1 MFSRVFQ
8 NESDIDE
15 LRLVYILF
23 RNIRRDFRAGGDFL
37 YFFFTRVIYL
47 FYQRHW
53 LTMPNISKMIKIG
66 KNRFSEIPWLNNKN
80 NGKIYYNVM
89 ISFFMACMNSD

>member
-23 RNIRRDFRAGGDFL
+23 RNIRRDFRAGGI
-37 YFFFTRVIYL
+37 FFTF
-47 FYQRHW
+47 FYQSY
-53 LTMPNISKMIKIG
+53 LPFLSATLADN
-66 KNRFSEIPWLNNKN
+66 
-80 NGKIYYNVM
+80 
-89 ISFFMACMNSD
+89 A